1 MGNKKLSSTQ
11 AYNEA
16 IKPFIDHKNAYQEY
30 KGTPTKGDIPR
41 TESQEKIEAGSKW
54 QHKYMVKGPLDI

>member
-1 MGNKKLSSTQ
+1 MANKKLSSTQ

-41 TESQEKIEAGSKW
+41 TESQDDDGQDVGSGGRGGGG
-54 QHKYMVKGPLDI
+54 Y